1 MKLTLAKSYP
11 KVTTVL
17 DANGLPV
24 IENGRPK
31 TILKKKFLYAIT
43 NYTPEELAA
52 YKRSKQTDGV
62 DYFREGPGGQP
73 LYHSNTFM
81 GNICQLDMYT
91 KADGTVGFGVDDTAA
106 DALMAMGEQFPALA
120 SQLQAQVVAMRLTG
134 NRISLD
140 PVAETAEITA
150 PAGNTASEPVVAGGE
165 ADKLEEEEDLN

>member
-52 YKRSKQTDGV
+52 YKRSKQADGV

-106 DALMAMGEQFPALA
+106 DALLAMSEQFPTMAP
-120 SQLQAQVVAMRLTG
+120 QLQAQVVAMRLTG
-134 NRISLD
+134 NRISLE
-140 PVAETAEITA
+140 PAAEEQENTA
-150 PAGNTASEPVVAGGE
+150 PAGKTAGEEVTAGAGGE
-165 ADKLEEEEDLN
+165 TTEEEEDL